1 MANKNS
7 GVKSSFAEGVGLT
20 ERTAA
25 DPEAPVRAGK
35 KKCPPGKVFKNGRCV
50 KYNPFNDGRTPTAAS
65 QTTGP

>member
-1 MANKNS
+1 MANKNA
-7 GVKSSFAEGVGLT
+7 GVKPGFASGYSG

-25 DPEAPVRAGK
+25 DPEAPVRAGR

-50 KYNPFNDGRTPTAAS
+50 RYDPGYNPTKKS